1 MKINH
6 VFINQAEVIKGRVE
20 IMAVE
25 GCIRN
30 YFEYLDVTG
39 DDGLEEEYV
48 IRLKDRA
55 KAFVKKLVLNI
66 YKDKTIEEVKE
77 ILFNTLWDWFYG
89 YNEKPW
95 DEVADD
101 ITYHYSDKDLY
112 EVIKKEML
120 DTLDELLEE
129 KSQSEKQRIAKD
141 IESQIRHKQNT
152 YDDMDNNKARL
163 SKEITEP
170 KEKLKAYQD

>member
-6 VFINQAEVIKGRVE
+6 VFINQSEVIKGRVKV
-20 IMAVE
+20 MSVE
-25 GCIRN
+25 GCIKN
-30 YFEYLDVTG
+30 YFEYLDVAG
-39 DDGLEEEYV
+39 DDGLEKEYV
-48 IRLKDRA
+48 IRLRYRA

-66 YKDKTIEEVKE
+66 YKDKTVEEVKE
-77 ILFNTLWDWFYG
+77 TLFNTLWDGFYG
-89 YNEKPW
+89 YGEKPW
-95 DEVADD
+95 DKVVDD

-141 IESQIRHKQNT
+141 IENQIRRKQNT
-152 YDDMDNNKARL
+152 YDDMDNHKAKL
-163 SKEITEP
+163 GKEITEL
-170 KEKLKAYQD
+170 KEKLKNYQD